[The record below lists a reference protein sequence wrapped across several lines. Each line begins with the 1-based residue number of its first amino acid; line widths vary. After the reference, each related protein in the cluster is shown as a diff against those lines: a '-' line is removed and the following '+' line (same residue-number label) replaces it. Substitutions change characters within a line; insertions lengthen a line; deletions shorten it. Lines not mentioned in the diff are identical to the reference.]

1 MCYLDGLA
9 MTTQQLEERL
19 AKLEQAMI
27 VLKVLVEKQEERR
40 SPKPWWEKIAGGFA
54 DDPSFDEAERLGR
67 EWRAIATD
75 DWQWI

>member
-1 MCYLDGLA
+1 VDGLA

-19 AKLEQAMI
+19 ATLEQEMI

-40 SPKPWWEKIAGGFA
+40 SPKPWWEKIAGSFA

-67 EWRAIATD
+67 EWRATATD
-75 DWQWI
+75 DWQD